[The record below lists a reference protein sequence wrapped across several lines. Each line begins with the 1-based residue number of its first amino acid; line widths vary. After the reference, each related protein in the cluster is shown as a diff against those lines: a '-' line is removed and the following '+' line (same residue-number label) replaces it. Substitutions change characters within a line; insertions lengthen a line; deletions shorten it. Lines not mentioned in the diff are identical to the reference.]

1 MIKMTWITK
10 HWDTEYVEMAEHM
23 IKEEVRIYFL
33 PQAEVQ
39 KTESV
44 DRCTGIV
51 IPVGCKKKAQL
62 HPVCLTSEHL
72 HHSLWKSGTIW
83 TVDMASQT

>member
-10 HWDTEYVEMAEHM
+10 HWATEYVEMAEHM

-33 PQAEVQ
+33 PQAEVR

-51 IPVGCKKKAQL
+51 ILVGCKEPQL
-62 HPVCLTSEHL
+62 HPVCLTSKHF
-72 HHSLWKSGTIW
+72 HRYMWKSGTTW
-83 TVDMASQT
+83 TVDTASQT

>member
-10 HWDTEYVEMAEHM
+10 HWATEYVEMAEHM

-44 DRCTGIV
+44 DRCTNIV
-51 IPVGCKKKAQL
+51 IPVGCKEPQL
-62 HPVCLTSEHL
+62 HRACLTSEHL
-72 HHSLWKSGTIW
+72 HRSLWKSGTTW
-83 TVDMASQT
+83 TVDTASQT